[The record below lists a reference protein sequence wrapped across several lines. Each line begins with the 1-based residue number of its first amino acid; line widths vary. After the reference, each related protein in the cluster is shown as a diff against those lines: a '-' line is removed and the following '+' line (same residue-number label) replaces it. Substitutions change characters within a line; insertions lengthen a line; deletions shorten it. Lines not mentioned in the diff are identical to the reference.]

1 MTITIM
7 AHSHLQQ
14 GGTKMKKMTI
24 LAVVLALA
32 IALTACGSEKA
43 PETTAATAAPTTAAN
58 VPAETAASVQSL
70 TLTNWEMSANTWSS
84 PNGATINISAAPS
97 YYEEGQKADFV
108 VRLESDDVALVPCEW
123 DGTNYTASVDLN
135 AANGYCYYIVLTAA
149 DGTASEVAVNT
160 PAEPTNEAFIDIE
173 AALESYCSI
182 TIDDST
188 FENSKLT
195 LTSGKVQVKAPLI
208 TNEGETIT
216 CQEATLILT
225 FNGETLG
232 QEVLTLSEAETGGL
246 FEAPLENITFDIPE
260 MENEQSVELTL
271 NVTLTNGQILS
282 AFGGS
287 WVNNAEGFLPV
298 LG

>member
-1 MTITIM
+1 
-7 AHSHLQQ
+7 
-14 GGTKMKKMTI
+14 MKKMTI

-43 PETTAATAAPTTAAN
+43 PETTAATTAPTVAASI
-58 VPAETAASVQSL
+58 PAETAAPAQPL
-70 TLTNWEMSANTWSS
+70 TLTNWEMTANTWSS
-84 PNGATINISAAPS
+84 PNGATINISASPS

-123 DGTNYTASVDLN
+123 DGTCYSASVDLN
-135 AANGYCYYIVLTAA
+135 AANGYCYYVVLTAA
-149 DGTASEVAVNT
+149 DSTATEVAVNT

-188 FENSKLT
+188 FENGKLT
-195 LTSGKVQVKAPLI
+195 LTSGKVQVKTPSI
-208 TNEGETIT
+208 TNAGETIA
-216 CQEATLILT
+216 CQDAALVLT
-225 FNGETLG
+225 FNGETL
-232 QEVLTLSEAETGGL
+232 ENKILTLAETDTASL
-246 FEAPLENITFDIPE
+246 WEASLENTVFDIPE
-260 MENEQSVELTL
+260 MEKEQSVELTL

-287 WVNNAEGFLPV
+287 WVSNTDGFLPV
-298 LG
+298 VG